1 MNFQHL
7 AYWLEKA
14 KNLAIETRLFIN
26 GEYCAAA
33 DNTTFETIDPAAQ
46 QTLAQ
51 VARGKK
57 ADVERAVKAARQA
70 FDNGDWSQASP
81 AQRKA
86 ILTRFADLMEAFV
99 KSWRCWKRWIPANR
113 FATACAT
120 IFPAPPA
127 PFAGMPKRWIKSMA
141 KWPPPA
147 ATSWR

>member
-7 AYWLEKA
+7 AYWQEKA

-33 DNTTFETIDPAAQ
+33 DNTPFETIAPAAQ

-70 FDNGDWSQASP
+70 FDNGDWSQAGP
-81 AQRKA
+81 VFKNHVYVGVAKLR
-86 ILTRFADLMEAFV
+86 EA
-99 KSWRCWKRWIPANR
+99 ANR
-113 FATACAT
+113 FG
-120 IFPAPPA
+120 
-127 PFAGMPKRWIKSMA
+127 AGD
-141 KWPPPA
+141 
-147 ATSWR
+147 

>member
-7 AYWLEKA
+7 AYWQEKA
-14 KNLAIETRLFIN
+14 KNLVIETRLFIN

-70 FDNGDWSQASP
+70 LITATGRRPLRPGVKRFSLAL
-81 AQRKA
+81 
-86 ILTRFADLMEAFV
+86 LT
-99 KSWRCWKRWIPANR
+99 
-113 FATACAT
+113 
-120 IFPAPPA
+120 
-127 PFAGMPKRWIKSMA
+127 
-141 KWPPPA
+141 
-147 ATSWR
+147 

>member
-7 AYWLEKA
+7 AYWQEKA

-86 ILTRFADLMEAFV
+86 ILTRFADLMEAHREELALLETLDTG
-99 KSWRCWKRWIPANR
+99 KP

>member
-1 MNFQHL
+1 MMNFQHL
-7 AYWLEKA
+7 AYWQEKA
-14 KNLAIETRLFIN
+14 KSLAIETRLFIN

-57 ADVERAVKAARQA
+57 ADVDRAVKAARGV

-86 ILTRFADLMEAFV
+86 VLTRRPDGSPSRRAGAAGNAGYRQTD
-99 KSWRCWKRWIPANR
+99 SPQPAR
-113 FATACAT
+113 RYSRRRPRHPLVCRS
-120 IFPAPPA
+120 
-127 PFAGMPKRWIKSMA
+127 AG
-141 KWPPPA
+141 
-147 ATSWR
+147 